1 MSDIQGSTS
10 ESSAAESSPS
20 PAKRHGGRIAL
31 LGAGATALAILN
43 IAIDTE
49 AQSMPVLILE
59 YGALSLG
66 LLALIGG
73 LMMTLLQR

>member
-1 MSDIQGSTS
+1 MSDID
-10 ESSAAESSPS
+10 SSQSP
-20 PAKRHGGRIAL
+20 PKRLGGRIAL
-31 LGAGATALAILN
+31 LGAGATAIAVLN

-49 AQSMPVLILE
+49 AQSTAVLVLE

-73 LMMTLLQR
+73 LIMTLLQR

>member
-1 MSDIQGSTS
+1 MSDIEGSK
-10 ESSAAESSPS
+10 SP
-20 PAKRHGGRIAL
+20 PKRRGGRIAL
-31 LGAGATALAILN
+31 IGAGATALAILN
-43 IAIDTE
+43 IAVDTE
-49 AQSMPVLILE
+49 AQSMRVLILE